1 MLIALGN
8 RHGSPRHSFESPMH
22 SRSPRPHT
30 TAPAMGRVATR
41 RGMTLIE
48 VMIAMFV
55 LLIVFGGALQSI
67 VHVSRMVA
75 TAKNR
80 TRAVAI
86 VNQKMEEMR
95 ALNFTTLS
103 TNLSLTTFTSG
114 TIPMSGNTGGLSTDS
129 FSDSKRKSFRW
140 TRISDT
146 SGADVSSSLLKVV
159 VRVEW
164 DDRTVTSAVSAY
176 SYFSQNGVLPSSS

>member
-1 MLIALGN
+1 MDSLSASQRRASAPRRRPGAL
-8 RHGSPRHSFESPMH
+8 
-22 SRSPRPHT
+22 
-30 TAPAMGRVATR
+30 R

-55 LLIVFGGALQSI
+55 LLVVFGGALLSI

-103 TNLSLTTFTSG
+103 TNLSLSTFTSG

-129 FSDSKRKSFRW
+129 FSDSTRKSFRW
-140 TRISDT
+140 TRINDT
-146 SGADVSSSLLKVV
+146 SAADVSSSLLKIV

-164 DDRTVTSAVSAY
+164 EDRTVTSAVSAY
-176 SYFSQNGVLPSSS
+176 SYFAQNGVLPSSS